1 MKTPNF
7 TSDQTPFQLLNKVGV
22 YDVSDNLYSP
32 SSNFFN
38 AGNYI
43 MTFTTDYNPEEHIEL
58 HIHYYENMVHFFLK
72 PTLGSLRDLYLNTDV
87 QEFFNCYLF
96 QNTAHDFQKSTIF
109 SHVQIFSTDLITAMQ
124 KVTTPKN
131 DLDLLRSVFPQFS
144 DELILFETL
153 SYDDDGS
160 LYDDLSTP
168 DVKLFYPEPFI
179 ASPSFVHEDI

>member
-1 MKTPNF
+1 LKNL
-7 TSDQTPFQLLNKVGV
+7 TS
-22 YDVSDNLYSP
+22 
-32 SSNFFN
+32 
-38 AGNYI
+38 
-43 MTFTTDYNPEEHIEL
+43 H
-58 HIHYYENMVHFFLK
+58 
-72 PTLGSLRDLYLNTDV
+72 
-87 QEFFNCYLF
+87 
-96 QNTAHDFQKSTIF
+96 
-109 SHVQIFSTDLITAMQ
+109 
-124 KVTTPKN
+124 KN